1 MGGGGGPLGGGGGVS
16 SYYEDSSSLG
26 YVRQIC
32 QSSRA
37 PHEVRFSFVV
47 LANDGH
53 GTPGERVVLS

>member
-1 MGGGGGPLGGGGGVS
+1 MGGGALGGGVAS
-16 SYYEDSSSLG
+16 NYKDSSILG
-26 YVRQIC
+26 YVRRIC

-53 GTPGERVVLS
+53 GTLGERVVLS